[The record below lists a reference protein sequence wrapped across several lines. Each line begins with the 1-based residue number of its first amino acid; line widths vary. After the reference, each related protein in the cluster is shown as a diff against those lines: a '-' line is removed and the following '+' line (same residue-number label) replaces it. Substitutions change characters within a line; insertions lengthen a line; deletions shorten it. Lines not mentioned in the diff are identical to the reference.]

1 MQILILVRVLMSA
14 PRKRLPLKH
23 LILTNLPRAKLTL
36 TRPPANS
43 RLFRRL
49 ITGIPVGKN
58 LPAIQR
64 GFFMLVC

>member
-1 MQILILVRVLMSA
+1 MQQQSILI
-14 PRKRLPLKH
+14 RLP
-23 LILTNLPRAKLTL
+23 AD
-36 TRPPANS
+36 S

-49 ITGIPVGKN
+49 IAGIPVQKS